1 GGYGAFE
8 LDDVDR
14 DALFASLNMRI
25 TSTQLARLPGCQAA
39 LFKAMIAGLLQLL
52 AGLLGGTQFV
62 ALRLLVALHC
72 LTQRGDCTPAELQF
86 VTTLLREGRPAP
98 QAAPP
103 QPSVSISPQQQAQP
117 PTQPSG
123 QQQQQQQQAYER
135 HRQAATLLDMVL
147 DGGAPGA
154 HGGPSPG
161 LSFPSWPTEADLAD
175 LGWLEASYP
184 THAFVGI
191 RSAVAAAPQQ
201 WRAALVRDDLSR
213 PAAVASAIA
222 RHRMQAIVQQTAA
235 ASAVASNA
243 AAAPSAQTPSNSS
256 SSEREGEQQ
265 PGAESDP
272 SRPKQAT
279 VGPSLVQ
286 LATAAGAALHS
297 LANISAPAGPSAAP
311 NPSHNSLNPWA
322 SPQQS
327 AAAAPIRAMGLGGSQ
342 AAVAWRQLLSSD
354 ALQPSL
360 PPVPRPTQPAGL
372 PGPSAITTS
381 PRQGLRQ
388 PEGALPEHWAAAR
401 LRSPL
406 HWFLLAALA
415 GPTSRL
421 GPAAEWFAEVVLG
434 TPRAC
439 PTPGERL
446 VVGLLTQPATTPLLL
461 ACNGCDDVLVAVQ
474 QAQTLVGP
482 GGASTVAPS
491 TSSKDGAPQALSL
504 PSSPSLPPA
513 PSALS
518 RPVTGEH
525 PGAHTSQAD
534 GVPQQPG
541 EAGHQAACAQSSA
554 HEAPSLDTLAVPREP
569 LLDSSGVWAGLSV
582 APDSRL
588 ASPPLLVHYWDASR
602 FEDIAALLLRALRSN
617 AWLLLLNVASAP
629 AHQVMHLLDL
639 LATKE
644 YLVRGADVGFRLL
657 LALPEAALARLPPP
671 TCNRGLRL
679 VLEPCASLHASMRGM
694 VQTLAHSSSA
704 YVGFLVPAADRDLQL
719 TSLGVLLAMASL
731 SQSLV
736 AGASAALAP
745 SAHGAAAS
753 SGQQLGSPW
762 GRWDMLH
769 ALHLA
774 RLVVADPDNKAGR
787 QSGSRPMGQGD
798 GFAPPS
804 QAEHL
809 ARLQKLLLADV
820 FLPACSAPHLMP
832 HVVTAVCSLVAS
844 NVLQADYPLHC
855 LLPDGDADAVG
866 DRGLPQ
872 TVAWPY
878 QVTKLHEATNCLARV
893 FGLENVAISSLA
905 AAYLHRMALSAATA
919 QQPAASSATAD
930 ATTAPANLKS
940 AEAEV
945 SSEGRAPH
953 PAVPPA
959 PEAAGPLPAGAEHPR
974 PDLLAVALRN
984 HQWNLPASLAGQG
997 RWPLALVLHY
1007 HGCSPSA
1014 LAVDGSA
1021 VLRMLLAQL
1030 TRPMPGIAGCWPTP
1044 APLVAAATAATTWRH
1059 VVGTHTSDSPGPSGP
1074 TSQCQAEIV
1083 AGGEAQG
1090 AHTAR
1095 AVGSSHPASQPPQL
1109 LAQRHM
1115 MLHGMEKPLIA
1126 KGGIAGGCQPSWSG
1140 AYQAAPVA
1148 AAAAMADEAAGHT
1161 SACIAV
1167 ACVSSVGPH
1176 MLLPLC
1182 HHLLPPPSY
1191 SPPLGPV
1198 AYQQRGSA
1206 NGSSLVGSAPPSPS
1220 TPQGR
1225 RAHARPEA
1233 HQLPTSFSWPLL
1245 QPSSPLA
1252 PASIH
1257 PSCGQTWQR
1266 QQLARLALLLPP
1278 LASWVAACR
1287 TSACLLL
1294 QGLSSQVRADTA
1306 RPRGLACGLDSLMAE
1321 CLAAE
1326 AAALHQAL
1334 ARAQSALQ
1342 LLSQSGWEPRLV
1354 GTASLAVCRS
1364 LATGCVP
1371 LTWAVTP
1378 SGEGGS
1384 GSGDSG
1390 WAKSGKVAGLGASGL
1405 LPLSTWVRSIE
1416 RRLALLFA
1424 SVGPPLPPDT
1434 PLSAGH
1440 MGMAIGPG
1448 TNNSV
1453 LPLQALCLPMAPLA
1467 VLVRAHAQEHCVQL
1481 AHVAVRALPQP
1492 PPSRTTASTSGQVST
1507 GRAVGGMNQA
1517 AAEQSK
1523 AGVGVGARH
1532 GLLVSGMLLRD
1543 ASLHDNTSDRESGV
1557 GWLPPLKHPTVVV
1570 TAAEGA
1576 AVRPVGPRS
1585 SDLAPKGGVASPS
1598 GTSAAPLILAEVQPA
1613 AGALSQ
1619 CPVLQLVPVFADP
1632 RLARPSRSSQASSRP
1647 GSTST
1652 PSRLDSPGLS
1662 SGVANSLAFMSQ
1674 VGFGAFG
1681 GAVLGKGA
1689 GLTGAGTMRALSSH
1703 TGAVE
1708 GGSNTPAVGP
1718 GATHTL
1724 LLPLVS
1730 GPLQAVVGQPCA
1742 ALLVDARQPYHMYD
1756 ALRDSALGGALYG

>member
-1 GGYGAFE
+1 MGLLTGAWREQLEDVKQQLPRLLGDSTLAAAACVYLGHLQPIQRTAALQAWQALAEANGLACSPGFSLQRFAALSEGQLVAGAASDVRATMAPGLREALLLLALGCRPPLLLDTGGSSSHLLRAFQTWAASPPASKAAGRVDSSSPGHHDRQHKAMTRVFFSVHEEGLELRVAQAVCRGTQVVVDLVTACPAEVHLMERVVVAYEEQMRRCYKSRVQVPDLLFVRWRCEGLALDPALLALLNPLRLDSRGLELRGQLDEALLGLVTCGARAPLKEMNAKMWALEQERDRLEQAIVYSVAHTNSPLFADDSLVDATVSKAQQAMALRQQLPQLQARLQAVRHVSCMALAGVVDAGMLVYNCLAYLAAHLPSQPLLPAHHFLPLFKAAARTALSNAQLLDTASQASSQHNVRVTGHAAGATKAQASGHLRPKKQQSRVRPPGRLWGRGVQQQQPVKQCGAAASKWGAGMAPVTQHPPGLPTDHEHGEVTEVGDQCEGDESRNRPDTPGGGYGAFE

-25 TSTQLARLPGCQAA
+25 TSTQLAHLPGCQAA
-39 LFKAMIAGLLQLL
+39 LFKAMVTGLLQLL

-86 VTTLLREGRPAP
+86 VTTLLREGRPAT

-103 QPSVSISPQQQAQP
+103 QPSVSVSPLQQAQP

-123 QQQQQQQQAYER
+123 QQQQQAYER

-147 DGGAPGA
+147 EGSAPGA
-154 HGGPSPG
+154 QVGPSPG
-161 LSFPSWPTEADLAD
+161 LSCPFWPTDADLAD

-297 LANISAPAGPSAAP
+297 LANISAPAGPSSAP
-311 NPSHNSLNPWA
+311 NPSHGSLWT
-322 SPQQS
+322 SPQQP

-354 ALQPSL
+354 VLQPSL
-360 PPVPRPTQPAGL
+360 PSVPRPTQPAGL
-372 PGPSAITTS
+372 PVPSAITSS

-388 PEGALPEHWAAAR
+388 PEGALPERWAAAR

-491 TSSKDGAPQALSL
+491 TSSNDGAPQALSL

-513 PSALS
+513 PSAL
-518 RPVTGEH
+518 PHPATEEH
-525 PGAHTSQAD
+525 PGTHTSQAD
-534 GVPQQPG
+534 GVPQLPG

-588 ASPPLLVHYWDASR
+588 ASAPLLVRYWDASR

-679 VLEPCASLHASMRGM
+679 VLEPPASLHASMRGM

-809 ARLQKLLLADV
+809 ARLQELLLADV

-855 LLPDGDADAVG
+855 LLPDGDADAVS

-905 AAYLHRMALSAATA
+905 AAYLHRMAQSAATA
-919 QQPAASSATAD
+919 QQPAASSATTD
-930 ATTAPANLKS
+930 ATTAPANLNS

-945 SSEGRAPH
+945 TNEGRAPQ
-953 PAVPPA
+953 PAALPA
-959 PEAAGPLPAGAEHPR
+959 TEAAGPLLAGAEHPR

-1014 LAVDGSA
+1014 QAVDGSA

-1044 APLVAAATAATTWRH
+1044 APLAAAATAATTWRH
-1059 VVGTHTSDSPGPSGP
+1059 VVGTHTSDSPGPSGS

-1083 AGGEAQG
+1083 AG
-1090 AHTAR
+1090 
-1095 AVGSSHPASQPPQL
+1095 
-1109 LAQRHM
+1109 
-1115 MLHGMEKPLIA
+1115 
-1126 KGGIAGGCQPSWSG
+1126 
-1140 AYQAAPVA
+1140 
-1148 AAAAMADEAAGHT
+1148 
-1161 SACIAV
+1161 
-1167 ACVSSVGPH
+1167 
-1176 MLLPLC
+1176 
-1182 HHLLPPPSY
+1182 
-1191 SPPLGPV
+1191 
-1198 AYQQRGSA
+1198 
-1206 NGSSLVGSAPPSPS
+1206 
-1220 TPQGR
+1220 
-1225 RAHARPEA
+1225 
-1233 HQLPTSFSWPLL
+1233 
-1245 QPSSPLA
+1245 
-1252 PASIH
+1252 
-1257 PSCGQTWQR
+1257 
-1266 QQLARLALLLPP
+1266 
-1278 LASWVAACR
+1278 
-1287 TSACLLL
+1287 
-1294 QGLSSQVRADTA
+1294 
-1306 RPRGLACGLDSLMAE
+1306 
-1321 CLAAE
+1321 
-1326 AAALHQAL
+1326 
-1334 ARAQSALQ
+1334 
-1342 LLSQSGWEPRLV
+1342 
-1354 GTASLAVCRS
+1354 
-1364 LATGCVP
+1364 
-1371 LTWAVTP
+1371 
-1378 SGEGGS
+1378 
-1384 GSGDSG
+1384 
-1390 WAKSGKVAGLGASGL
+1390 
-1405 LPLSTWVRSIE
+1405 
-1416 RRLALLFA
+1416 
-1424 SVGPPLPPDT
+1424 
-1434 PLSAGH
+1434 
-1440 MGMAIGPG
+1440 
-1448 TNNSV
+1448 
-1453 LPLQALCLPMAPLA
+1453 
-1467 VLVRAHAQEHCVQL
+1467 
-1481 AHVAVRALPQP
+1481 
-1492 PPSRTTASTSGQVST
+1492 
-1507 GRAVGGMNQA
+1507 
-1517 AAEQSK
+1517 
-1523 AGVGVGARH
+1523 
-1532 GLLVSGMLLRD
+1532 
-1543 ASLHDNTSDRESGV
+1543 
-1557 GWLPPLKHPTVVV
+1557 
-1570 TAAEGA
+1570 
-1576 AVRPVGPRS
+1576 
-1585 SDLAPKGGVASPS
+1585 
-1598 GTSAAPLILAEVQPA
+1598 
-1613 AGALSQ
+1613 
-1619 CPVLQLVPVFADP
+1619 
-1632 RLARPSRSSQASSRP
+1632 
-1647 GSTST
+1647 
-1652 PSRLDSPGLS
+1652 
-1662 SGVANSLAFMSQ
+1662 
-1674 VGFGAFG
+1674 
-1681 GAVLGKGA
+1681 
-1689 GLTGAGTMRALSSH
+1689 
-1703 TGAVE
+1703 
-1708 GGSNTPAVGP
+1708 
-1718 GATHTL
+1718 
-1724 LLPLVS
+1724 
-1730 GPLQAVVGQPCA
+1730 
-1742 ALLVDARQPYHMYD
+1742 
-1756 ALRDSALGGALYG
+1756 

>member
-1 GGYGAFE
+1 MELCWDAPLLAATPSGSLRHVCKGQALDPALLALLNPLRLDSRGLELRGQLDEALLGLVTSGARAPLKEMNAKMWALEQERDRLEQAIVYSVAHTNSPLFADDSLVDATVSKALQAMALRQQLPQLQARLQAVQHVSCMALAGVVDAGMLVYDCLAYLAAHLPSQPLLPAHHFLPLFKAAARTALSNAQLLDTASQASSQPNVSITGHAAGATKAQASGHLRPKKQHSRIRPPGRLWGRGVQQQQQPVKQRGAAASKGGAGMAPVTQHPPGLPTDHEHGEVSKAGDQCEGDESTNRPDTPGSGCGAVE

-39 LFKAMIAGLLQLL
+39 LFKAMVAGLLQLL
-52 AGLLGGTQFV
+52 ARLLGGTQFV
-62 ALRLLVALHC
+62 AVRLLVALHC

-86 VTTLLREGRPAP
+86 VTTLLREGRPATQP
-98 QAAPP
+98 APP

-117 PTQPSG
+117 PTQPSVQQQ

-147 DGGAPGA
+147 EGSAPGA
-154 HGGPSPG
+154 QGGPSPG
-161 LSFPSWPTEADLAD
+161 LSCHSWPTEADLAD

-184 THAFVGI
+184 THALVGI
-191 RSAVAAAPQQ
+191 CSAVAAAPQQ

-360 PPVPRPTQPAGL
+360 LLHQT
-372 PGPSAITTS
+372 
-381 PRQGLRQ
+381 
-388 PEGALPEHWAAAR
+388 GAHRR
-401 LRSPL
+401 L
-406 HWFLLAALA
+406 
-415 GPTSRL
+415 
-421 GPAAEWFAEVVLG
+421 
-434 TPRAC
+434 
-439 PTPGERL
+439 
-446 VVGLLTQPATTPLLL
+446 
-461 ACNGCDDVLVAVQ
+461 
-474 QAQTLVGP
+474 
-482 GGASTVAPS
+482 
-491 TSSKDGAPQALSL
+491 
-504 PSSPSLPPA
+504 SPSLPHRHFHPLPA
-513 PSALS
+513 PCHAQRQESTLG
-518 RPVTGEH
+518 RT
-525 PGAHTSQAD
+525 HTWRMVYPSYL
-534 GVPQQPG
+534 
-541 EAGHQAACAQSSA
+541 SSA
-554 HEAPSLDTLAVPREP
+554 HEAPSLDALAVPRDP

-588 ASPPLLVHYWDASR
+588 ASAPLLVHYWDASR
-602 FEDIAALLLRALRSN
+602 FEDIAALLLRALRN
-617 AWLLLLNVASAP
+617 NGWLLLLNVASAS
-629 AHQVMHLLDL
+629 AHRVMHLLDL

-679 VLEPCASLHASMRGM
+679 VLEPPASLHASMRGM

-719 TSLGVLLAMASL
+719 TSLGVLLALASL

-736 AGASAALAP
+736 AGASPALAP

-774 RLVVADPDNKAGR
+774 RLVVADPDKAGR
-787 QSGSRPMGQGD
+787 QSGSRPVGQGD

-804 QAEHL
+804 QAELL
-809 ARLQKLLLADV
+809 ARLQELLLADV
-820 FLPACSAPHLMP
+820 FLPACSARHTSCRMWSPRCAAWWPATCCRRTTPFTACCQMGMQMP
-832 HVVTAVCSLVAS
+832 WETEGCHR
-844 NVLQADYPLHC
+844 QWP
-855 LLPDGDADAVG
+855 
-866 DRGLPQ
+866 GL
-872 TVAWPY
+872 T
-878 QVTKLHEATNCLARV
+878 QVTKLHEATNCLERV
-893 FGLENVAISSLA
+893 FGLDNVAISSLA

-919 QQPAASSATAD
+919 QQPAASSAAAD
-930 ATTAPANLKS
+930 ATTAPANLTS
-940 AEAEV
+940 SEAEV
-945 SSEGRAPH
+945 SSEGRAPQ

-959 PEAAGPLPAGAEHPR
+959 PEAAGLLPAGAEHPT

-997 RWPLALVLHY
+997 RY

-1014 LAVDGSA
+1014 QAVDGSA
-1021 VLRMLLAQL
+1021 VLHMLLAQL
-1030 TRPMPGIAGCWPTP
+1030 TRPMPGVAGCWPTP

-1059 VVGTHTSDSPGPSGP
+1059 VVGTHTSDSPGPSGS

-1090 AHTAR
+1090 ALTAR
-1095 AVGSSHPASQPPQL
+1095 GVGSSHPTPQPPQL

-1115 MLHGMEKPLIA
+1115 LLHGMEKPLIA
-1126 KGGIAGGCQPSWSG
+1126 MGGLSGGCQPGWSG

-1148 AAAAMADEAAGHT
+1148 AATAMADEAAGRT
-1161 SACIAV
+1161 SACVAV
-1167 ACVSSVGPH
+1167 ARVSSVGPH

-1225 RAHARPEA
+1225 RAHARPDA
-1233 HQLPTSFSWPLL
+1233 HLLPTSFSWPLL

-1252 PASIH
+1252 PASTH

-1266 QQLARLALLLPP
+1266 QQLARLAPLLPP

-1294 QGLSSQVRADTA
+1294 QGLISQVRADTA

-1342 LLSQSGWEPRLV
+1342 LLSQSCWEPRLV

-1371 LTWAVTP
+1371 LAWAVTP

-1390 WAKSGKVAGLGASGL
+1390 WARGGKVAGLGASGL

-1424 SVGPPLPPDT
+1424 CVGPPLPPDT

-1440 MGMAIGPG
+1440 MGMALGPG
-1448 TNNSV
+1448 TNSSV

-1481 AHVAVRALPQP
+1481 AQAGC
-1492 PPSRTTASTSGQVST
+1492 SR
-1507 GRAVGGMNQA
+1507 
-1517 AAEQSK
+1517 AEQ
-1523 AGVGVGARH
+1523 GRCR
-1532 GLLVSGMLLRD
+1532 GMLLRD
-1543 ASLHDNTSDRESGV
+1543 ANLHDNTSDRESGV

-1585 SDLAPKGGVASPS
+1585 SDLAPKGGVASPG

-1619 CPVLQLVPVFADP
+1619 CPVLQLVP
-1632 RLARPSRSSQASSRP
+1632 
-1647 GSTST
+1647 
-1652 PSRLDSPGLS
+1652 
-1662 SGVANSLAFMSQ
+1662 
-1674 VGFGAFG
+1674 
-1681 GAVLGKGA
+1681 
-1689 GLTGAGTMRALSSH
+1689 
-1703 TGAVE
+1703 
-1708 GGSNTPAVGP
+1708 
-1718 GATHTL
+1718 
-1724 LLPLVS
+1724 
-1730 GPLQAVVGQPCA
+1730 
-1742 ALLVDARQPYHMYD
+1742 
-1756 ALRDSALGGALYG
+1756 